1 MGNIGGIEKIM
12 VFGILVII
20 VVILGI
26 AFYSAVKVDDDL
38 TPNRLK
44 AAGGSDKFI
53 RLLDDVAKNDVK
65 ENPNKGS
72 AKRTFK
78 DVNVRKNQE
87 SPKNAS
93 LKKNE
98 MIKEENEPKERG
110 TKDAELAGSEEAGPV
125 VEKPKKERL
134 IKSYKIKPGD
144 TLMQVARVL
153 YGDERKWQ
161 DIMNVN
167 PELDPSNLQVGQVIK
182 LPEPISAVTGAAIKK
197 DDEKPARVKAG
208 ERSYIVQ
215 SGDNLAKISERFY
228 GSAAQW
234 KKIWE
239 ANRDIISDPDVLK
252 VGIKLYIP

>member
-72 AKRTFK
+72 GKRTFK
-78 DVNVRKNQE
+78 DVNVRKSQGA
-87 SPKNAS
+87 PQNAS

-98 MIKEENEPKERG
+98 TIKEDRGPVGQGAKE
-110 TKDAELAGSEEAGPV
+110 AEVAGSEKPAAV

-134 IKSYKIKPGD
+134 IKNYKIKPGD
-144 TLMQVARVL
+144 TLMQIARVL

-167 PELDPSNLQVGQVIK
+167 PALDPSNLQVGQVIK
-182 LPEPISAVTGAAIKK
+182 LPKPISAVTGAAVKK
-197 DDEKPARVKAG
+197 DDEKPARIKAG

-239 ANRDIISDPDVLK
+239 ANRDVISDPDVLK
-252 VGIKLYIP
+252 VGVELYIP